1 LSSSGG
7 RNPFSATFWRSP
19 RPPHAF
25 VLTSDRLV
33 YVGPSDPARRA
44 ALSAAPAFRVLTRPL
59 PPETFTPGPDG
70 APHAGPALAG
80 ALHRLLAEVGAKIPA
95 ASLVVPDGWVK
106 LLVVDAE
113 EPERHGREV
122 EEVLRW
128 KFGRAFGE
136 PVPALRLSWQLAGPG
151 TEGTRVVALAA
162 SEEAASSWEAPFER
176 AGIRVGSLETA
187 AFAVSVLGAG
197 ARAAGEGFLVW
208 AGDGT
213 ATTLV
218 FAGGQLRFA
227 RTRNFTDPA
236 EAVQDIR
243 LAVTFGLPVRS
254 PEALPADVTAACAA
268 GPLAS
273 PVVGALRAFRAGA
286 GAGEPDLLSQV
297 RLVPGATLTPA
308 AAAEEPS
315 TLAALGTLAGGD

>member
-1 LSSSGG
+1 MWTSGAS
-7 RNPFSATFWRSP
+7 NPFSATFWRSP

-33 YVGPSDPARRA
+33 YVGPSGPARRA
-44 ALSAAPAFRVLTRPL
+44 ALSAAPAFRVLSRSL
-59 PPETFTPGPDG
+59 PAETFTPGPDG
-70 APHAGPALAG
+70 SPCAGPALAG
-80 ALHRLLAEVGAKIPA
+80 ALQRLLAEAGTKIPA

-106 LLVVDAE
+106 LLVIDAD
-113 EPERHGREV
+113 EPERHAREV

-136 PVPALRLSWQLAGPG
+136 PVPALRLSWQPAGPG
-151 TEGTRVVALAA
+151 AEGTRVVALAA
-162 SEEAASSWEAPFER
+162 SEHAVSSWETPFEK

-187 AFAVSVLGAG
+187 AFAVSVLGA
-197 ARAAGEGFLVW
+197 RAAGEGFLVW
-208 AGDGT
+208 ADHEA

-227 RTRNFTDPA
+227 RTRNFTNPH

-243 LAVTFGLPVRS
+243 LAVAFGLPVRS
-254 PEALPADVTAACAA
+254 PEALPVDVTAACAA
-268 GPLAS
+268 GPAGS
-273 PVVGALRAFRAGA
+273 TVVEALRAFRAGA
-286 GAGEPDLLSQV
+286 GAPEPDLLTQG
-297 RLVPGATLTPA
+297 RLVPGAALTPA
-308 AAAEEPS
+308 AAAGEPS

>member
-1 LSSSGG
+1 MSTSGAS
-7 RNPFSATFWRSP
+7 NPFSATFWRSP

-33 YVGPSDPARRA
+33 YVGPSDPTRRA
-44 ALSAAPAFRVLTRPL
+44 ALSAAPAFRVLTRSL
-59 PPETFTPGPDG
+59 PAETFTPGPDG
-70 APHAGPALAG
+70 SPHAGPALAG
-80 ALHRLLAEVGAKIPA
+80 ALQRLLAEAGAKIHA

-106 LLVVDAE
+106 LLVIDAD
-113 EPERHGREV
+113 EPERHAREV

-136 PVPALRLSWQLAGPG
+136 PVPALRLSWQPAGPG
-151 TEGTRVVALAA
+151 AEGTRVVALAA
-162 SEEAASSWEAPFER
+162 SEQAASSWETPFER

-187 AFAVSVLGAG
+187 AFAVSVLGA
-197 ARAAGEGFLVW
+197 RAVGEGFLVW
-208 AGDGT
+208 VDDEA

-227 RTRNFTDPA
+227 RTRSFTDPL

-254 PEALPADVTAACAA
+254 PEAPPVDVTAACAA
-268 GPLAS
+268 GPVDS

-286 GAGEPDLLSQV
+286 GAQEPDLLTQV
-297 RLVPGATLTPA
+297 RLVPGATVTPA
-308 AAAEEPS
+308 AAAEEAS